1 MDEERNLIR
10 RLMTQNTVWIV
21 TLGVLLFVPAGS
33 LDWPAAWLF
42 LATLGFLGIVGGFW
56 FVKINP
62 GLLAERMRPM
72 IQKDQPKADKVF
84 ILAMGLVS
92 MIWLIVMGL
101 DQRYQWSDMSA
112 GFQVLG
118 FVLFMLSLAIS
129 FWAMRENAFAA
140 PVVKIQAE
148 RGHQVI
154 RTGPYALVRHPMY
167 SGAIFFFLGVSLL
180 LGSWWG
186 ATITPIFIGLFAG
199 RVVIEESTLLAGLP
213 NYRDYTEQV
222 RYRLLPGIW

>member
-33 LDWPAAWLF
+33 VDWPAAWLF
-42 LATLGFLGIVGGFW
+42 LATLGVLGIIGGFW

-62 GLLAERMRPM
+62 GLLTERMRPM

-84 ILAMGLVS
+84 ILVMGLVS

-101 DQRYQWSDMSA
+101 DQRYQWSGMGA

-118 FVLFMLSLAIS
+118 FVLFILSLAIS
-129 FWAMRENAFAA
+129 LGDAGKQIRSAGSEDTGRARTSRDPHRPLHAR
-140 PVVKIQAE
+140 QASD
-148 RGHQVI
+148 V
-154 RTGPYALVRHPMY
+154 
-167 SGAIFFFLGVSLL
+167 
-180 LGSWWG
+180 
-186 ATITPIFIGLFAG
+186 
-199 RVVIEESTLLAGLP
+199 
-213 NYRDYTEQV
+213 
-222 RYRLLPGIW
+222 

>member
-92 MIWLIVMGL
+92 MIWLIIMGL

-112 GFQVLG
+112 GFQVA
-118 FVLFMLSLAIS
+118 SPDA
-129 FWAMRENAFAA
+129 
-140 PVVKIQAE
+140 
-148 RGHQVI
+148 
-154 RTGPYALVRHPMY
+154 
-167 SGAIFFFLGVSLL
+167 
-180 LGSWWG
+180 
-186 ATITPIFIGLFAG
+186 
-199 RVVIEESTLLAGLP
+199 
-213 NYRDYTEQV
+213 
-222 RYRLLPGIW
+222 